1 MNAITMFVLAG
12 VLGRLSIEIKVV
24 NAAGTRVA
32 LKTWLYD
39 KLFAPFASPETA
51 PFFGFLASPRNAS
64 LLWALLYV
72 LGLYLVAYVMYRR
85 KWFVKF

>member
-1 MNAITMFVLAG
+1 MTTEKGRASASLSLTM
-12 VLGRLSIEIKVV
+12 
-24 NAAGTRVA
+24 RVA
-32 LKTWLYD
+32 FY
-39 KLFAPFASPETA
+39 PESGT
-51 PFFGFLASPRNAS
+51 LACHTIEHIATHTGHHRRFRCAAS